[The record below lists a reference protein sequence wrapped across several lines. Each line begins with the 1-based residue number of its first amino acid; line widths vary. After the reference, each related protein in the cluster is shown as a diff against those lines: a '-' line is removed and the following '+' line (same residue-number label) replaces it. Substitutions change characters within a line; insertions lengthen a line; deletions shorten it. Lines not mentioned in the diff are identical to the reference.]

1 MSSHLMGI
9 TEIARLLGVS
19 RQRAHQLAHGEDFPE
34 PVAVLAAGPIW
45 ETTQIEAW
53 AERTGR
59 SPR

>member
-1 MSSHLMGI
+1 MGI

-19 RQRAHQLAHGEDFPE
+19 RQRAHQLAHSEDFPE

-53 AERTGR
+53 AAATGR
-59 SPR
+59 SPRGLWP